1 MVQEDICLLQQLW
14 SDVNDKRTYKV
25 VVVSKDDIEA
35 NFTKYFPR
43 VRNFFFKIRENPAA
57 VRTLIRRMFLFFALF
72 NSYFFVSL
80 GYGLVSSILI
90 CFYFFH

>member
-43 VRNFFFKIRENPAA
+43 VRNFFIFFLRSEKIRQQLEHH
-57 VRTLIRRMFLFFALF
+57 
-72 NSYFFVSL
+72 SKDVSIFRSL
-80 GYGLVSSILI
+80 
-90 CFYFFH
+90 